1 MRKRGAKES
10 GQATVELAVMLL
22 AVTAMLL
29 GIIILSGVMTA
40 DNRQLLQAKL
50 AAEINAADHAAPSW
64 RSEQEL
70 GLWSYGGYS
79 VDGRRYAT
87 IPFSARDQL
96 GRVDAAAIQAAP
108 GQFSNAAYSRQGGY
122 SYRWKRPDS
131 FHSSFD
137 EDFTADPGNALEA
150 ADLIAGSGS
159 VIDPVS
165 GFDRGRRDNAS
176 GAIRAAF
183 RVWFGSR
190 ITEDFLSSKLS
201 NRVYMPRTVKK
212 DTTP

>member
-29 GIIILSGVMTA
+29 GIVILSGVMTA

-96 GRVDAAAIQAAP
+96 GRVDAAVIDAAP
-108 GQFSNAAYSRQGGY
+108 GQFSSADYSEQAQYR
-122 SYRWKRPDS
+122 YRWKRPDS

-137 EDFTADPGNALEA
+137 GDFSADPGNALEA
-150 ADLIAGSGS
+150 ADLISGSGS
-159 VIDPVS
+159 VLDPVS
-165 GFDRGRRDNAS
+165 GFDRGRRDDAS